1 MIDVDVDEV
10 AWAALSEPEMCVM
23 NAAKA
28 TFAKLDH
35 DVSDKAVAIV
45 LACDEDAAELNQQW
59 RGKPGATNVLSF
71 PAAGNIPLQPG
82 EPRHLGD
89 IILAAGVIASE
100 AVTQEKSL
108 ADHTSHLVVHGI
120 LHILGYDHT
129 DEDEAEAM
137 ESLEIA
143 ILNDLGIANPYL

>member
-1 MIDVDVDEV
+1 
-10 AWAALSEPEMCVM
+10 
-23 NAAKA
+23 
-28 TFAKLDH
+28 
-35 DVSDKAVAIV
+35 
-45 LACDEDAAELNQQW
+45 
-59 RGKPGATNVLSF
+59 
-71 PAAGNIPLQPG
+71 
-82 EPRHLGD
+82 
-89 IILAAGVIASE
+89 VIASE
-100 AVTQEKSL
+100 AVAQEKSL